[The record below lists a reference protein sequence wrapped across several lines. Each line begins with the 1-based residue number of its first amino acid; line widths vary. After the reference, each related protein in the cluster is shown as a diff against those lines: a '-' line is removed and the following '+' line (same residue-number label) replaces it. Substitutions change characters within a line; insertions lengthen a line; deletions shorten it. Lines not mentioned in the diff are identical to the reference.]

1 MSLATMGIDA
11 YQLTTLVAHADAGR
25 LDHQVSMSFF
35 FRRMPAH
42 RNFVVFAG
50 LRQVLEHA
58 AQMGFDEGDL
68 ALFDNHPI
76 VGAALQ
82 SRPALRTALRQMKGF
97 VGEIDA
103 VPEGTLVYAD
113 AARDATGAPVQIA
126 GAPLRIYTPMIQV
139 RTDMVRAK
147 LIETPWLGYINYLCM
162 VASKAAR
169 VVLAANGKPVLEF
182 GTRRAHPAAAVDAAY
197 AAYIAGASASSN
209 MAATRKWGVPSVG
222 TMDHFAIQAAEQIGR
237 PPTETEGEFFAAFAQ
252 AFPASSTLLVDTY
265 DTERGIESAVSAT
278 KGRLSGIRIDSNVTP
293 ATIERARG
301 ILRSMNAADA
311 KVFVSDGLDEHKVAA
326 LADLA
331 DGFGVGENITCSP
344 DSPTGVGAVAKLVVN
359 GYGKVTMKFAKG
371 SGKATLPGELQVHR
385 FPDHDLVALSSE
397 VAPPGGK
404 PLLQPVWRGDKPVG
418 RLPTLDETRSLVREQ
433 LAQLPADVRSL
444 QQHDRP
450 RSLVA
455 SDGLIQEVKRLVEE
469 ARLT

>member
-1 MSLATMGIDA
+1 
-11 YQLTTLVAHADAGR
+11 
-25 LDHQVSMSFF
+25 
-35 FRRMPAH
+35 
-42 RNFVVFAG
+42 
-50 LRQVLEHA
+50 
-58 AQMGFDEGDL
+58 
-68 ALFDNHPI
+68 
-76 VGAALQ
+76 VGKALQ
-82 SRPALRTALRQMKGF
+82 SRPGLSAALRQIRGF

-103 VPEGTLVYAD
+103 VAEGTLVYAD
-113 AARDATGAPVQIA
+113 AARDATGAPVHVA
-126 GAPLRIYTPMIQV
+126 GAALRIYTPMLQV

-197 AAYIAGASASSN
+197 AAYISGASASSN
-209 MAATRKWGVPSVG
+209 MAATRKWGVPSIG
-222 TMDHFAIQAAEQIGR
+222 TMDHFAIQAAEQPGR
-237 PPTETEGEFFAAFAQ
+237 APTETEGDFFAAFAR

-265 DTERGIESAVSAT
+265 DTNRGIESAVSAT
-278 KGRLSGIRIDSNVTP
+278 KGHLSGIRIDSNVTP
-293 ATIERARG
+293 ATIARARE
-301 ILRSMNAADA
+301 ILATLNAAHA

-344 DSPTGVGAVAKLVVN
+344 DSPTGVGAVAKLVIN

-385 FPDHDLVALSSE
+385 FSDHDLIALRSE
-397 VAPPGGK
+397 AVPPGGK
-404 PLLQPVWRGDKPVG
+404 ALLQPVWRGDRPVG
-418 RLPTLDETRSLVREQ
+418 QLPTLDETRSLVQQQ
-433 LAQLPADVRSL
+433 LAQVPADVRSL
-444 QQHDRP
+444 EQHERP

-455 SDGLIQEVKRLVEE
+455 SDGLIHEVKRLVEE
-469 ARLT
+469 ARLA